1 MTNYSDIC
9 IVGAGLGGLSCA
21 TGLLNAGLGK
31 HLGMRVFD
39 ADTAIGGRIRS
50 HQVDADE
57 IAELGAAR
65 YSPQLHPQFQQL
77 MQDSGQANA
86 IYPFTQVVSPG
97 RTHDKL
103 KATLLSLAPM
113 VKAHPNVSFLDF
125 ASHYLGPA
133 EATRMIKATGYDAL
147 LLPVVSAAM
156 AYDIIKKHPETQHVT
171 ENSANQWLY
180 ATDGYSHLL
189 GQLQRQAIDAGVDF
203 KLGHRVLSVE
213 RDGDEYLLAV
223 RHMGDTQIYR
233 TRHLVLTMPPT
244 AMARLNLDFPAAF
257 SPFQYDS
264 LPLFKGF
271 LLFENA
277 WWESL
282 GLTDKVL
289 MADNPLRKVYFKGG
303 KYLVFYTDSASA
315 TYWRD
320 CLEQGEDVYLDRV
333 RHYLKEVLPLNGQP
347 LPQIKAHFYKHWPHG
362 VEFCVEPEAEHPG
375 ALLHRDG
382 IISCSDAYTP
392 HCGWMEGSLI
402 SAGHATRLLVE
413 RLGQAGA
420 QTGAQVSEQAL
431 PAQAVYPAHQA
442 HASAASAAAR
452 A

>member
-31 HLGMRVFD
+31 HLDIRVFD
-39 ADTAIGGRIRS
+39 ADTAVGGRIRS
-50 HQVDADE
+50 RKVDGEE

-77 MQDSGQANA
+77 MQESGLANA
-86 IYPFTQVVSPG
+86 IYPFTQVVSPD
-97 RTHDKL
+97 RAQEKL

-113 VKAHPNVSFLDF
+113 LKDHPNDSFLDF
-125 ASHYLGPA
+125 VSHYLGA
-133 EATRMIKATGYDAL
+133 VEATRMIKATGYDAL
-147 LLPVVSAAM
+147 LLPIVSAAM
-156 AYDIIKKHPETQHVT
+156 AYDIIKKHPETQHFT
-171 ENSANQWLY
+171 ENASNQWLY
-180 ATDGYSHLL
+180 ATDGYGHLL
-189 GQLQRQAIDAGVDF
+189 GQLQRQAQEAGVDF

-233 TRHLVLTMPPT
+233 TRHLIMTMPPT

-257 SPFQYDS
+257 SPFKYDS

-271 LLFENA
+271 LTFEKA
-277 WWESL
+277 WWEAL
-282 GLTDKVL
+282 ELTDKVL
-289 MADNPLRKVYFKGG
+289 LADNPLRKVYFKGD

-320 CLEQGEDVYLDRV
+320 CLEQGEDVYLERV

-347 LPQIKAHFYKHWPHG
+347 LPQIKDHFYKHWPHG
-362 VEFCVEPEAEHPG
+362 VEFCLEPEAEHPG

-402 SAGHATRLLVE
+402 SAGHATRLLME
-413 RLGQAGA
+413 RLDIPGGP
-420 QTGAQVSEQAL
+420 AL
-431 PAQAVYPAHQA
+431 
-442 HASAASAAAR
+442 HARAPAAAAVAR